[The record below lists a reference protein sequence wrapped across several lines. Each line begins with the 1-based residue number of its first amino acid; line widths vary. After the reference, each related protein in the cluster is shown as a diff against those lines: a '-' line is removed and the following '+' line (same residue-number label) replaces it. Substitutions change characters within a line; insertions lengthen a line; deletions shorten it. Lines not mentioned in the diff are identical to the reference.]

1 MRPVNSQGYEPT
13 DLSLPEALAG
23 ITEKKVGR
31 LGPFDEY
38 AAQMLAKWEPDSADI
53 LIAAAGGR
61 TWDFDTWQAF
71 TGCASHDDLA
81 EAIHRLMIAYE
92 LPVSPTR
99 SRRDPIGR
107 GPISRG
113 PIGRELAEAELLR
126 ISRPETE
133 NDRGLGR

>member
-1 MRPVNSQGYEPT
+1 MSPVNSQGYEPT

-31 LGPFDEY
+31 LGQFDEY
-38 AAQMLAKWEPDSADI
+38 AAPMLAKWKPDSADI

-71 TGCASHDDLA
+71 TGCVSHDDLP

-92 LPVSPTR
+92 FPVSPTR
-99 SRRDPIGR
+99 SHPDPIGR
-107 GPISRG
+107 GPISREFRPVSPVQRRITPHAPTRTFMDG
-113 PIGRELAEAELLR
+113 PSL
-126 ISRPETE
+126 
-133 NDRGLGR
+133 